1 MAGYNKATKKNK
13 EDLHM
18 SAVNIS
24 RKNFQEEVLNSDNY
38 MFGGKGNLN
47 NKIMKTS
54 QYQENDEIQNYFNIK
69 LPANGA
75 VVLKKVARK

>member
-1 MAGYNKATKKNK
+1 MYLSFGVRCPSLSSVAMAIELGHIT
-13 EDLHM
+13 E
-18 SAVNIS
+18 S
-24 RKNFQEEVLNSDNY
+24 RECLFNY

-54 QYQENDEIQNYFNIK
+54 QYQENDEIHNYFNIK